1 MPSSR
6 LFLVAGLGNP
16 GVKYAQTRHN
26 IGFLVVDEI
35 ARRFSLSLDKS
46 LFDTACSK
54 GVVQGS
60 KLVLAKPLSF
70 MNRSGFPLQKLAS
83 YFKIDICNIVVVHD
97 DLDLEFGTIKIVKNR
112 GHGGHNGIR
121 SMVEAFGSKD
131 FIRIR
136 AGVGRPGNAKGVV
149 GHVLGRFSSQ
159 EKKELPGFVETAA
172 GAAVEIMDQGLFAAM
187 NRYNQT
193 SS

>member
-16 GVKYAQTRHN
+16 GEKYAQTRHN
-26 IGFLVVDEI
+26 IGFLVVDDI
-35 ARRFSLSLDKS
+35 ARRFFLPLDKS
-46 LFDTACSK
+46 LFNTACVK
-54 GVVQGS
+54 GVGHGS

-83 YFKIDICNIVVVHD
+83 YFKIDLCNVIVVHD
-97 DLDLEFGTIKIVKNR
+97 DLDLEFGKVKIAKNR

-136 AGVGRPGNAKGVV
+136 AGVGRPGNAKGVI

-172 GAAVEIMDQGLFAAM
+172 DAAVEIMDQGLSSAM

-193 SS
+193 PS